1 MRADPGARRLPVTAT
16 STVLLG
22 LAAAL
27 AAAGVFGCSAILQAI
42 GSRRVASDSGLSPR
56 TAGLLL
62 QQPAFLA
69 ALLLNLLGFLLHLVA
84 VRLLPLFLAQAG
96 IAASLAVTALLAMRI
111 FHDLLSRVDWAA
123 IAAVCVGL
131 ALLTAAAGQTGQ
143 QRATA
148 AMTATLFAVA
158 AVMVVGGLVATRM
171 RGPVAAGGL
180 SLLAGLGFAN
190 TALSARLL
198 PELTVSSVLGS
209 PVAYALPL
217 SGALAFLLYS
227 LALQRSSVTVATAPM
242 IVVQTAGPAIVGVL
256 LLGDAVRSGWAL
268 GALVGFV
275 LTAVGAVALVRFEG
289 VRESA
294 G

>member
-1 MRADPGARRLPVTAT
+1 M
-16 STVLLG
+16 LLG

-27 AAAGVFGCSAILQAI
+27 AAAGVFGGSAILQAI
-42 GSRRVASDSGLSPR
+42 GSRRVADDSGLSPR
-56 TAGLLL
+56 TAALLL
-62 QQPAFLA
+62 RQPAFLA
-69 ALLLNLLGFLLHLVA
+69 ALVLNLLGFLLHLVA

-111 FHDLLSRVDWAA
+111 FHDQLSRIDWAA

-143 QRATA
+143 ERATT
-148 AMTATLFAVA
+148 AMTVTLYAVA
-158 AVMVVGGLVATRM
+158 AGMVVGGLVATRL

-256 LLGDAVRSGWAL
+256 LLGDAVRSGWAAS
-268 GALVGFV
+268 ALVGFV
-275 LTAVGAVALVRFEG
+275 LTAAGAVALVRFEG
-289 VRESA
+289 VRE
-294 G
+294 GGG

>member
-1 MRADPGARRLPVTAT
+1 
-16 STVLLG
+16 VLLG

-27 AAAGVFGCSAILQAI
+27 AAAGVFGGSAILQAI
-42 GSRRVASDSGLSPR
+42 GSRRVADDSGLSPR
-56 TAGLLL
+56 TAALLL
-62 QQPAFLA
+62 RQPAFLA
-69 ALLLNLLGFLLHLVA
+69 ALVLNLLGFLLHLVA

-111 FHDLLSRVDWAA
+111 FHDQLSRIDWAA

-143 QRATA
+143 ERATT
-148 AMTATLFAVA
+148 AMTVTLYAVA
-158 AVMVVGGLVATRM
+158 AGMVVGGLVATRL

-256 LLGDAVRSGWAL
+256 LLGDAVRSGWAAS
-268 GALVGFV
+268 ALVGFV
-275 LTAVGAVALVRFEG
+275 LTAAGAVALVRFEG
-289 VRESA
+289 VRQPTRTRDPGDTCPHDHDA
-294 G
+294 VR

>member
-1 MRADPGARRLPVTAT
+1 M
-16 STVLLG
+16 LLG

-42 GSRRVASDSGLSPR
+42 GSRRVANDSGLSAR
-56 TAGLLL
+56 TAALLL

-111 FHDLLSRVDWAA
+111 FHDRLSRVDWAA

-148 AMTATLFAVA
+148 AMTVTLFAIA

-198 PELTVSSVLGS
+198 PELTVSSVLVS

-256 LLGDAVRSGWAL
+256 LLGDAVRSGWAV
-268 GALVGFV
+268 GALAGFV

-289 VRESA
+289 VRDSA

>member
-1 MRADPGARRLPVTAT
+1 
-16 STVLLG
+16 VLLG

-27 AAAGVFGCSAILQAI
+27 AAAGVFGGSAILQAI
-42 GSRRVASDSGLSPR
+42 GSRRVADDSGLSPR
-56 TAGLLL
+56 TAALLL
-62 QQPAFLA
+62 RQPAFLA
-69 ALLLNLLGFLLHLVA
+69 ALVLNLLGFLLHLVA

-111 FHDLLSRVDWAA
+111 FHDQLSRIDWAA

-143 QRATA
+143 ERATT
-148 AMTATLFAVA
+148 AMTVTLYAVA
-158 AVMVVGGLVATRM
+158 AGMVVGGLVATRL

-256 LLGDAVRSGWAL
+256 LLGDAVRSGWAPS
-268 GALVGFV
+268 ALVGFV
-275 LTAVGAVALVRFEG
+275 LTAAGAVALVRFEG
-289 VRESA
+289 VREGA

>member
-1 MRADPGARRLPVTAT
+1 M
-16 STVLLG
+16 LLG

-27 AAAGVFGCSAILQAI
+27 AAAGVFGGSAILQAI
-42 GSRRVASDSGLSPR
+42 GSRRVADDSGLSPR
-56 TAGLLL
+56 TAALLL
-62 QQPAFLA
+62 RQPAFLA
-69 ALLLNLLGFLLHLVA
+69 ALVLNLLGFLLHLVA

-111 FHDLLSRVDWAA
+111 FHDQLSRIDWAA

-143 QRATA
+143 ERATT
-148 AMTATLFAVA
+148 AMTVTLYAVA
-158 AVMVVGGLVATRM
+158 AGMVVGGLVATRL

-256 LLGDAVRSGWAL
+256 LLGDAVRSGWAAS
-268 GALVGFV
+268 ALVGFV
-275 LTAVGAVALVRFEG
+275 LTAAGAVALVRFEG
-289 VRESA
+289 VREGA

>member
-1 MRADPGARRLPVTAT
+1 
-16 STVLLG
+16 VLLG

-42 GSRRVASDSGLSPR
+42 GSRRVANDSGLSAR
-56 TAGLLL
+56 TAALLL

-111 FHDLLSRVDWAA
+111 FHDRLSRVDWAA

-148 AMTATLFAVA
+148 AMTVTLFAIA

-190 TALSARLL
+190 TALTARLL
-198 PELTVSSVLGS
+198 PELTVSSVLVS

-256 LLGDAVRSGWAL
+256 LLGDAVRSGWAV
-268 GALVGFV
+268 GALAGFV

-289 VRESA
+289 VRDSA

>member
-1 MRADPGARRLPVTAT
+1 M
-16 STVLLG
+16 LLG

-42 GSRRVASDSGLSPR
+42 GSRRVANDSGLSAR
-56 TAGLLL
+56 TAALLL

-111 FHDLLSRVDWAA
+111 FHDRLSRVDWAA

-148 AMTATLFAVA
+148 AMTVTLFAVA

-198 PELTVSSVLGS
+198 PELTVTSVLS
-209 PVAYALPL
+209 APVAYALPL

-268 GALVGFV
+268 GALAGFV

-289 VRESA
+289 VRDSA

>member
-1 MRADPGARRLPVTAT
+1 
-16 STVLLG
+16 VLLG

-27 AAAGVFGCSAILQAI
+27 AAAGVFGCSAVLQAI
-42 GSRRVASDSGLSPR
+42 GSRRVANDSGLSAR
-56 TAGLLL
+56 TAVLLL

-69 ALLLNLLGFLLHLVA
+69 ALLLNLVGFLLHLVA

-96 IAASLAVTALLAMRI
+96 IAASLAVTALLAMQI
-111 FHDLLSRVDWAA
+111 FHDRLSRVDWAA
-123 IAAVCVGL
+123 IAAVCGGL

-143 QRATA
+143 ERATA
-148 AMTATLFAVA
+148 AMTVTLFAVA
-158 AVMVVGGLVATRM
+158 AVMVVGGLVATRA
-171 RGPVAAGGL
+171 RGPVAAGAL

-256 LLGDAVRSGWAL
+256 LLGDVVRSGWAL

-275 LTAVGAVALVRFEG
+275 LTAAGAVALVRFEG
-289 VRESA
+289 VREGA